1 MDINVITPK
10 LERVGNIPPPYVHHD
25 CWVEPGELA
34 VLPAAILKW
43 YNVGRPG
50 VAIPSTFEPGGR
62 AFLDALASSGQ
73 FDFGHGLGWVLLHDC
88 VATTFLIVGVW
99 NDANEC
105 RHTIFARDPHG
116 PVDQFI
122 PVEIGA
128 VPKPMACVWELTP
141 IWHERNAWS
150 HFLYSTRD
158 SAAKLEYLQD
168 QLSGVA

>member
-1 MDINVITPK
+1 
-10 LERVGNIPPPYVHHD
+10 VGNVPQTYVHHD
-25 CWVEPGELA
+25 CWVEPGELV
-34 VLPAAILKW
+34 VLPEAILKW

-50 VAIPSTFEPGGR
+50 ESIPPLFEPGGR
-62 AFLDALASSGQ
+62 TFLDALASSGQ
-73 FDFGHGLGWVLLHDC
+73 FNFGHGLGWVLLHDC
-88 VATTFLIVGVW
+88 VATTFLIIGVW

-116 PVDQFI
+116 PVDHFI
-122 PVEIGA
+122 PLEIGA

-150 HFLYSTRD
+150 RFLYSPRD
-158 SAAKLEYLQD
+158 ATAKLAYLQD